1 MIITMDTMVHMNKK
15 FGMVAVL
22 IALVICGGTL
32 YYLKST
38 KDSKPVVRD
47 HEDSYDYRMIK
58 VDNKEYVYNSDLIG
72 ILLLGI
78 DSSDSKSLGQ
88 SDFINVML
96 LDRGSKTMKF
106 LSISRDTMTPIQLFD
121 ASGNDLGWDKQH
133 LALAYAYGKDPE
145 NGSMLSSAAVSK
157 LLNDIPIVNFVTT
170 DISSIADFQDIV
182 GNLTVT
188 IPDDSLSYLN
198 IGWDKGMEVTLNK
211 GNAEKFLRSR
221 NTKVSFTNESRR
233 VRQKVYMQA
242 YVDKLK
248 KMLSD
253 DFSATVKKLASAYS
267 KVTTNL
273 SINDLDAYAEMLMRY
288 SLDEDSFS
296 NLKGE
301 EKQGAFHDEYQI
313 DENAKDALILQL
325 FYKER

>member
-1 MIITMDTMVHMNKK
+1 MIIITDTMVLMNKK
-15 FGMVAVL
+15 TGVAAVV
-22 IALVICGGTL
+22 IALIVCCGTL
-32 YYLKST
+32 FYLKQKQDKKT
-38 KDSKPVVRD
+38 IIPNQ
-47 HEDSYDYRMIK
+47 EETFDYRMIH
-58 VDNKEYVYNSDLIG
+58 VDNKDYVYNSDLIG

-78 DSSDSKSLGQ
+78 DSSDTKSLGQ
-88 SDFINVML
+88 SDFINLML
-96 LDRGSKTMKF
+96 LDRGNKTMKF

-133 LALAYAYGKDPE
+133 LALAYAYGRDPE
-145 NGSMLSSAAVSK
+145 NGSMLSSSAVSK
-157 LLNDIPIVNFVTT
+157 LLNDIPIVNFVSA

-182 GNLTVT
+182 GTLTLT

-198 IGWDKGMEVTLNK
+198 IGWDKGTKVTLDK
-211 GNAEKFLRSR
+211 ENAEKFLRSR

-273 SINDLDAYAEMLMRY
+273 SINDLDAYAEMIMSY